1 MRLGHLPAIP
11 GFHRLLA
18 ACGIDEARRMT
29 RATQQQNERRSV
41 VRYRTEV
48 PVTFHWGSADVE
60 GVTRDIS
67 VAGAYVFSEICP
79 PIDALVHV
87 DILLPMSSGADKPR
101 MSAKMRVVRVDDR
114 SRQQKTGFSVTGKSF
129 ALLSVSKYSPSDSR
143 PGRQYT
149 LRGAL
154 GRTQPQSP

>member
-1 MRLGHLPAIP
+1 
-11 GFHRLLA
+11 
-18 ACGIDEARRMT
+18 MT
-29 RATQQQNERRSV
+29 RATQQQDERRSV

-48 PVTFHWGSADVE
+48 PVTFHWGSTDANRTYSE

-101 MSAKMRVVRVDDR
+101 MSAKMRVVRIDDR

-149 LRGAL
+149 LRAGT
-154 GRTQPQSP
+154 GEDTTPKPIERDE